1 MSSKFVKEPHAF
13 LYLKKRQR
21 TIWKKTQ
28 YASSGNS
35 IELIQTDDMKCI
47 IYFNNI
53 FEYFTIPEFNEK
65 PNNNK
70 LVLNK

>member
-1 MSSKFVKEPHAF
+1 MEK
-13 LYLKKRQR
+13 
-21 TIWKKTQ
+21 IQ

-53 FEYFTIPEFNEK
+53 FEYITIQEFNVK

-70 LVLNK
+70 YNVE